1 MKLKELT
8 LEDCERVRQWRNN
21 CLESLRTPF
30 LLTKEMQEQFYR
42 DIICNRNARARYWGV
57 WIEYGGESCRAD
69 EFIGMIGLENIEWEN
84 RRAEISIILNPEYRG
99 KGYGER
105 AVDLLLEQGFMYLNM
120 ENIWGECYENNPA
133 IDFWMKITNK
143 YNSGRI
149 PQWLDCT
156 KYYAGKY
163 WDSLWFNIERTE
175 WINGKNDSLKPET
188 IIIDDVIGEENKNV
202 KNNT

>member
-99 KGYGER
+99 KGYGEQ
-105 AVDLLLEQGFMYLNM
+105 AVDLLLEQGFTYLNL
-120 ENIWGECYENNPA
+120 ENIWGECFLCNSA
-133 IDFWMKITNK
+133 IGFWKEIVKKYYGFAFTMQNTKYCK
-143 YNSGRI
+143 GQYYNS
-149 PQWLDCT
+149 
-156 KYYAGKY
+156 YY
-163 WDSLWFNIERTE
+163 FNITREV
-175 WINGKNDSLKPET
+175 WID
-188 IIIDDVIGEENKNV
+188 V